1 MKKKEY
7 YFLRKVYVYFIN
19 IILFSVMIW
28 QFQRMWI
35 STFND
40 LLDRVFSQ
48 KGNLLMVLLYGIVV
62 LFLFR
67 LWGAFKIG
75 YLKSANL
82 ILSQCLGII
91 SANLFLGVQMTL
103 MVAKLNETKNI
114 IYHTLL
120 LSMYDIV
127 LCIPVTI
134 ICCKIYQ
141 QLFKPLRLLI
151 VNGNHAS
158 EICKKVMSRED
169 KYEIGNIIQEK
180 DISNEE
186 ILAHMKDH
194 DAVLLNG
201 LTESG
206 RKQMIQIC
214 YANSIRTYF
223 KPEIMDVF
231 VKGTSAINLFDTPLY
246 MNENIGLSYG
256 VLAVKRLFDIIFSVL
271 FLIGVS
277 PLLLVV
283 AFLIKIEDGG
293 PIFYKQK
300 RCTMNGNTFNIYKFR
315 SMIVGAEKDGQA
327 IPAKDKDKR
336 ITKIG
341 KFIRRFHIDEIPQF
355 YNVLRG
361 NMSVVG
367 PRPERVEHVAKY
379 SREIPEFGYRLKV
392 RGGITGYAQVYGKY
406 NTSPEDKLIMDLQ
419 YIVNYSFLLDLQI
432 ILETVKVLFK
442 KDNTEGFHHEE
453 NKKV

>member
-134 ICCKIYQ
+134 ICCKI
-141 QLFKPLRLLI
+141 
-151 VNGNHAS
+151 
-158 EICKKVMSRED
+158 
-169 KYEIGNIIQEK
+169 
-180 DISNEE
+180 
-186 ILAHMKDH
+186 
-194 DAVLLNG
+194 
-201 LTESG
+201 
-206 RKQMIQIC
+206 
-214 YANSIRTYF
+214 
-223 KPEIMDVF
+223 
-231 VKGTSAINLFDTPLY
+231 
-246 MNENIGLSYG
+246 
-256 VLAVKRLFDIIFSVL
+256 
-271 FLIGVS
+271 
-277 PLLLVV
+277 
-283 AFLIKIEDGG
+283 
-293 PIFYKQK
+293 
-300 RCTMNGNTFNIYKFR
+300 
-315 SMIVGAEKDGQA
+315 
-327 IPAKDKDKR
+327 
-336 ITKIG
+336 
-341 KFIRRFHIDEIPQF
+341 
-355 YNVLRG
+355 
-361 NMSVVG
+361 
-367 PRPERVEHVAKY
+367 
-379 SREIPEFGYRLKV
+379 
-392 RGGITGYAQVYGKY
+392 
-406 NTSPEDKLIMDLQ
+406 
-419 YIVNYSFLLDLQI
+419 
-432 ILETVKVLFK
+432 
-442 KDNTEGFHHEE
+442 
-453 NKKV
+453 

>member
-114 IYHTLL
+114 IYHVVL
-120 LSMYDIV
+120 LSGYDV
-127 LCIPVTI
+127 VFCIPITV
-134 ICCKIYQ
+134 ICCKVYQ
-141 QLFKPLRLLI
+141 HLFKTLRLLI
-151 VNGNHAS
+151 INGSNSS
-158 EICKKVMSRED
+158 ELTKKVMSRED
-169 KYEIGNIIQEK
+169 KYEIGNIVQENEM
-180 DISNEE
+180 SNEQ
-186 ILAHMKDH
+186 ILQEMEYH

-201 LTESG
+201 LSDMG
-206 RKQMIQIC
+206 RKRITQLC
-214 YANSIRTYF
+214 YTKSIRTYF
-223 KPEIMDVF
+223 KPEVMDVF
-231 VKGTSAINLFDTPLY
+231 VKGANCINLFDTPLY

-256 VLAVKRLFDIIFSVL
+256 VLAVKRIFDIVFSVL
-271 FLIGVS
+271 FLVLCS
-277 PLLLVV
+277 PLLFIV
-283 AFLIKIEDGG
+283 AVLIKAEDGG
-293 PIFYKQK
+293 PVFYKQK
-300 RCTMNGNTFNIYKFR
+300 RCTMNGKIFFIYKFR
-315 SMIVGAEKDGQA
+315 SMIVDAEKDGQV
-327 IPAKDKDKR
+327 IPAKDEDNR
-336 ITKIG
+336 ITRIG

-355 YNVLRG
+355 YNVLKG
-361 NMSVVG
+361 DMSVVG
-367 PRPERVEHVAKY
+367 PRPERIEHVEKY
-379 SREIPEFGYRLKV
+379 SREIPEFCYRLKV

-406 NTSPEDKLIMDLQ
+406 NTTPEDKLIMDLQ

-442 KDNTEGFHHEE
+442 KENTEGFNNGE
-453 NKKV
+453 